1 MRNSVTGNFI
11 KADYYVDNEGTDSS
25 TYDSHMNNMKKYM
38 LKLNNIKNTIENEIH
53 SPSRNSNR
61 SPSATQRTVLTRNS
75 QSTGKILNQNYS

>member
-38 LKLNNIKNTIENEIH
+38 LKLNNIKNTIDNEIH
-53 SPSRNSNR
+53 SPSNR
-61 SPSATQRTVLTRNS
+61 SPSAT
-75 QSTGKILNQNYS
+75 